1 MNLDSGSE
9 KRLIVA
15 NLTEER
21 AFTELNGE
29 KRFMQPTLRLVLS
42 YLVKQ
47 IGIYLAL
54 QVGAI
59 QKPRKCTY

>member
-1 MNLDSGSE
+1 VKLDLGSE

-21 AFTELNGE
+21 ALTELDEE
-29 KRFMQPTLRLVLS
+29 KRFMQPTLRLVLL

-47 IGIYLAL
+47 IGMYLAL
-54 QVGAI
+54 QVIAI
-59 QKPRKCTY
+59 Q

>member
-1 MNLDSGSE
+1 MKLDLGSE

-21 AFTELNGE
+21 ALTKLDEE
-29 KRFMQPTLRLVLS
+29 KRFMQPTLRLVLL

-47 IGIYLAL
+47 IGMYLAL
-54 QVGAI
+54 QVIAI
-59 QKPRKCTY
+59 Q